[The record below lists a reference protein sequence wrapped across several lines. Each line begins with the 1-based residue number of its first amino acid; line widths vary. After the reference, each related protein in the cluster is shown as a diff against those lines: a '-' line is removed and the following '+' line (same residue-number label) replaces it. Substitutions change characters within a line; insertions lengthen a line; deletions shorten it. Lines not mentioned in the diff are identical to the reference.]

1 MDAPVPALEPV
12 LPRRHRGTGRVR
24 RRVVAAALVVLVL
37 AFAAYLAW
45 QLTRPTLPA
54 VGARIAVIDPRGQLV
69 TMERNGGSATAF
81 EVPGVTFQFPAWSP
95 DGTRIAAVGIEGD
108 EGSVYVLSA
117 TEPTAEVEAIYTS
130 DEQRPFYL
138 SWSPDATH
146 VTFLTNQADGIG
158 LRIAPADGSAPATLI
173 RRGAPLYWDWVD
185 PARLLVHTGSGGPDA
200 FLGEVDLEGT
210 TLDAPSDRPGYFRAP
225 AVSVAGSHRAWIGPG
240 NDGGQA
246 IVVEARDGSGRNEV
260 PVEGSAAI
268 SFDPT
273 GTALAFIASDR
284 AVVDPPPLPIGP
296 LRTVDSGSGAVRT
309 LIDGPVMA
317 FFWSPDGR
325 TLAAIEFI
333 DPDDVGPGEAQVGGR
348 LAATDAAAAA
358 EPSGLAVRL
367 VFVDVATGERRS
379 DREVRVTDLFAFQV
393 LPFFDQYARSHRLW
407 SPDGAAVVLPI
418 ADPGEPDRLVV
429 LDADGGDAV
438 PLADGSIGFWSP

>member
-1 MDAPVPALEPV
+1 MV
-12 LPRRHRGTGRVR
+12 LVGL
-24 RRVVAAALVVLVL
+24 AVLVL
-37 AFAAYLAW
+37 VFAAYVAW
-45 QLTRPTLPA
+45 QLTRPALPG

-69 TMERNGGSATAF
+69 TMDRDGGSATAF

-95 DGTRIAAVGIEGD
+95 DRTRIAAIGLDGD
-108 EGSVYVLSA
+108 EGSVYVLPA
-117 TEPTAEVEAIYTS
+117 TGAIDETDVIYTS

-138 SWSPDATH
+138 SWSPDGNH

-158 LRIAPADGSAPATLI
+158 LRIAPADGTAPATLL

-210 TLDAPSDRPGYFRAP
+210 TLDAPSDQPGFFRAP
-225 AVSVAGSHRAWIGPG
+225 AVSIAGSHRAWIGPG
-240 NDGGQA
+240 DDGDQA
-246 IVVEARDGSGRNEV
+246 IVVEARDGSARTEI
-260 PVEGSAAI
+260 PVDGTVAI

-284 AVVDPPPLPIGP
+284 AVINPPPLPIGP
-296 LRTVDSGSGAVRT
+296 VRTVESGTGAVRT

-333 DPDDVGPGEAQVGGR
+333 DPDDVGPGEARADGR
-348 LAATDAAAAA
+348 IAAARDVLPAAA

-367 VFVDVATGERRS
+367 IFVDVASGERRS

-407 SPDGAAVVLPI
+407 SSDGTAVVLPI
-418 ADPGEPDRLVV
+418 SDPGEPDRLVV
-429 LDADGGDAV
+429 LDADGGDAQ